1 MPPGCELV
9 GYADDVILITRD
21 TDPVKTKSRVEKSLN
36 IICNWLLKND
46 LELAHEKTEAII
58 ITNRRVKIE
67 FSLNNHTIVPAKTV
81 KYLGMYIDRNLQF
94 SSHIRLSCVKAEKCI
109 RAVTCLLGNT
119 YGPPSQKRRVLA
131 HACQSILLY
140 GAPLWAKGLR
150 IERNRQL
157 VLKTQRTMAVRICM
171 GYRTISTDAALVLA
185 RLIPID
191 LLAQERKRLDEY
203 KSKNT
208 KLTDSIRNMERKIT
222 INSWQ
227 HRWSEGSNAQ
237 WTKRFITD
245 IQWWTEKESKI
256 NHYTTQWLTGH
267 GSFKKY

>member
-1 MPPGCELV
+1 MGGVPQGSVLGPTLWNILYDPLFREKLPPGCELV

-21 TDPVKTKSRVEKSLN
+21 PDPVKTKYRVEKSLN

-131 HACQSILLY
+131 HACQSIWCPAV
-140 GAPLWAKGLR
+140 G
-150 IERNRQL
+150 
-157 VLKTQRTMAVRICM
+157 QRT
-171 GYRTISTDAALVLA
+171 S
-185 RLIPID
+185 
-191 LLAQERKRLDEY
+191 
-203 KSKNT
+203 
-208 KLTDSIRNMERKIT
+208 
-222 INSWQ
+222 
-227 HRWSEGSNAQ
+227 HRE
-237 WTKRFITD
+237 
-245 IQWWTEKESKI
+245 E
-256 NHYTTQWLTGH
+256 
-267 GSFKKY
+267 